1 MLRKVKIKSQAMR
14 DSAKGEDCTLEIAGV
29 CNGDNSTVVLAH
41 LPDGSG
47 GIMGGKVDDISACY
61 ACSSCH
67 AVIDG
72 QVKWPGDE
80 EILEDW
86 YAHRANIRTLRRMV
100 DKGVITIKG
109 VKL

>member
-14 DSAKGEDCTLEIAGV
+14 DSAKNEDCTLQILGV
-29 CNGDNSTVVLAH
+29 CNGDSSTVVLAH
-41 LPDGSG
+41 IPDGEG

-61 ACSSCH
+61 ACSACH

-72 QVKWPGDE
+72 QVKWPEDE
-80 EILEDW
+80 VVVDHW
-86 YAHRANIRTLRRMV
+86 YFHRAVIRTLRRMV
-100 DKGVITIKG
+100 DKGIITIKG